1 MNMQEANRQM
11 ISILESWDPLGY
23 GPKAYELEIVDVI
36 QAAHSTTNVE
46 KLARRIQAIYELS
59 FEDVIPLPMC
69 KMIAKQLVKLITV
82 STACE
87 KGLNE

>member
-1 MNMQEANRQM
+1 M
-11 ISILESWDPLGY
+11 
-23 GPKAYELEIVDVI
+23 DVI

-59 FEDVIPLPMC
+59 YEDVIPLPMC
-69 KMIAKQLVKLITV
+69 KMIAKQLVKLIT

-87 KGLNE
+87 KGILNGMVLKKMTNMSERFRWFFFFKA